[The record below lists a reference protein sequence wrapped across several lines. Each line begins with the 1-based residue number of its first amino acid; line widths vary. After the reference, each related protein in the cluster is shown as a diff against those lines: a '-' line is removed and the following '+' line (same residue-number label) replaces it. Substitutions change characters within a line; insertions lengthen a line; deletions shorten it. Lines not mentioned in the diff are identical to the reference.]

1 MQITVNGT
9 QLYYAQRGRGPAFIL
24 LHGNGEDHTL
34 FSDLI
39 TRLAD
44 HFTVYALDSRGHG
57 QSQANVALS
66 YELMTADLSDFI
78 QQLHLEQ
85 PTILGFSDG
94 GIVALM
100 LAIAHPKQVGRLI
113 LAGTNL
119 SPRGLKWTANLGF
132 YVAYFLRHN
141 PQLKMMFNAPH
152 INPADLK
159 TIHVPTIV
167 LAGSRD
173 LITARETQRIATG
186 IPGARVH
193 ILPGETHGS
202 YIKNNAKLYAAIA
215 PFIGL

>member
-1 MQITVNGT
+1 LQITVNGT
-9 QLYYAQRGRGPAFIL
+9 QLFYEQLGHGPAFIL

-34 FSDLI
+34 FSQLM
-39 TRLAD
+39 TRLAT

-57 QSQANVALS
+57 QSQATAKLS
-66 YELMTADLSDFI
+66 YDLMTQDVSDFI
-78 QQLHLEQ
+78 TQLHLDQ

-100 LAIAHPKQVGRLI
+100 LAIAHPHQVGRLI

-132 YVAYFLRHN
+132 YMAYLFNRN
-141 PQLKMMFNAPH
+141 PKLKMMFNAPH
-152 INPADLK
+152 INPADLQ
-159 TIHVPTIV
+159 TVHVPTLV

-173 LITARETQRIATG
+173 LITARETRRIASG
-186 IPGARVH
+186 IPHAQLQ

-202 YIKNNAKLYAAIA
+202 YIKDNAKLYAVIA
-215 PFIGL
+215 PFLGL